1 MQKFHL
7 PTVALAVPVVVAC
20 VVAACSEQPRQQL
33 APEEL
38 ELSEALMFVLENVES
53 NGITKYR
60 FAPWKRVVTGRDIE
74 YVSMGNNSIHSSDE
88 DWNARTRNS
97 KFIRYTEKISPLD
110 KCVFRKGSTMEWS
123 KGDSKEDFTALVEGK
138 WFTDPT
144 RFETF
149 YLMNAYRFDVIW
161 EYPRADV
168 IIEGPGVV
176 CEKDDC
182 SNGWGRYND
191 PDDVVSSSETPVS
204 VARRQKA
211 LELIE
216 KACPGKPY

>member
-97 KFIRYTEKISPLD
+97 KFIRYTEKISPLEQV
-110 KCVFRKGSTMEWS
+110 CFSQRI
-123 KGDSKEDFTALVEGK
+123 
-138 WFTDPT
+138 
-144 RFETF
+144 
-149 YLMNAYRFDVIW
+149 YY
-161 EYPRADV
+161 
-168 IIEGPGVV
+168 GVV
-176 CEKDDC
+176 
-182 SNGWGRYND
+182 
-191 PDDVVSSSETPVS
+191 
-204 VARRQKA
+204 
-211 LELIE
+211 
-216 KACPGKPY
+216 